1 VKVFLAGSPA
11 KIPGYT
17 AIETENLSGRFSKM
31 ESKMENA
38 KKKMLNGEP
47 G

>member
-17 AIETENLSGRFSKM
+17 AIETENLSGRFSK
-31 ESKMENA
+31 NGV
-38 KKKMLNGEP
+38 KKWKTLRKKC
-47 G
+47 